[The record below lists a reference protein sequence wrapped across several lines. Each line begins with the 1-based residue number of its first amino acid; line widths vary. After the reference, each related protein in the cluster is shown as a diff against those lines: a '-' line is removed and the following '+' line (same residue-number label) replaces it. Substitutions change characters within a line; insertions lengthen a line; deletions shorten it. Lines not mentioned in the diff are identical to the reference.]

1 MANSFGLHID
11 LIEPK
16 IGDTVYYLSG
26 DYPIVITAK
35 ISERRTHY
43 DGYPYYIL
51 DSGIGIELS
60 SLFATE
66 LEAYEQIEAD
76 IRFSLSELLS
86 DELLSDER

>member
-1 MANSFGLHID
+1 MTNSFGLHFE

-26 DYPIVITAK
+26 DPPIVITEA
-35 ISERRTHY
+35 ISKRRTHY

-51 DSGIGIELS
+51 ASGIGIELS

-66 LEAYEQIEAD
+66 LEAYEQLTSTIN
-76 IRFSLSELLS
+76 L
-86 DELLSDER
+86 